1 MRLKISIQHKII
13 IPKIYKNIIM
23 YYTKKGHMF
32 FHIKKK
38 QEKIKKNM
46 NQKKQPKTNK
56 KEQIKFR
63 K

>member
-13 IPKIYKNIIM
+13 IPKIYKNILI

-38 QEKIKKNM
+38 QEKIKKHEVE
-46 NQKKQPKTNK
+46 KLPKTNK